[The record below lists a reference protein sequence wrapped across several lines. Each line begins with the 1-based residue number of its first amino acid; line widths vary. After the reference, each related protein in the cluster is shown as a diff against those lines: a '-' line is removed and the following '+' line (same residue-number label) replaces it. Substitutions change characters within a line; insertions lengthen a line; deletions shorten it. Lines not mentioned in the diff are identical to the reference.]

1 VKFTFTKQERLSH
14 HSLISSVFS
23 DGHSF
28 FLFPF
33 RVTWLYPEKTL
44 PASIQLLIS
53 VPKSNLRLA
62 IDRNLVKRRIREA
75 YRLNKNILQESV
87 SSTRHPMAL
96 CLSYTAKEIL
106 PFTLIQEK
114 IILILQRLIKENEK
128 VTW

>member
-33 RVTWLYPEKTL
+33 RVTWLHPEKTL

-96 CLSYTAKEIL
+96 CLLYTAKEIL